1 MDHQTLVVTG
11 GVDTHKATHVAAVV
25 DPTGRL
31 LATQSFPA
39 TPTGYTQMAAWMNS
53 FGLVD
58 RIGIEGTGS
67 YGAGLA
73 RHFTN
78 TGIRVVEVNRTN
90 RQTRR
95 AHGKND
101 TIDAVAAARAAL
113 SGQATTTPK
122 TRDGIVESIRVIRIA
137 FRSARD
143 TRATIGIQIRDL
155 IMCGPDE
162 LRVAL
167 EALTTSQQADK
178 AARFRPGPITDP
190 VEATRAA
197 LRSLARRYQTLTTEI
212 GQLRTQLDQLT
223 MQANPTLRAVHGVG
237 IDVAS
242 ILLIAAGD
250 NPQRFTSDNAFA
262 ALCGAAP
269 IEASSGNTTR
279 HRLNRG
285 GNRQANHALWR
296 IALVRLSHDPRTKA
310 YAQRRRTEGKT
321 KKETVRCLK
330 RHIAREIYHVLTNPN
345 PATIPNTSDLR
356 PTRQQAGIT
365 LTTAAKALGTYPAR
379 LSDLERGTRHN
390 PTLEHTYRTW
400 LTNQTAA

>member
-39 TPTGYTQMAAWMNS
+39 TPTGYTRMAAWMNS
-53 FGLVD
+53 FGRVD

-113 SGQATTTPK
+113 SGQATTIPK

-167 EALTTSQQADK
+167 EALATSQQADK

-237 IDVAS
+237 IDVAGQ
-242 ILLIAAGD
+242 LLVTAGD
-250 NPQRFTSDNAFA
+250 NP
-262 ALCGAAP
+262 
-269 IEASSGNTTR
+269 TR

-356 PTRQQAGIT
+356 PTRKQAGIT

>member
-197 LRSLARRYQTLTTEI
+197 LRSLARRSRSCSSQRETTRNDSPQTTRSRRCAVPHQSKRPPGTRPATGSTAAGTAKPTTPSGASRSSDSHTTPEPRPTPNDDEPKAKPKKKPCAASNDTSPERSTTSSPTPTPPPSPTPATYAPHENKPASPSPPQPKPSEHTPHASATSNAEPATTPHSNTTTEP
-212 GQLRTQLDQLT
+212 GSPTKPPLD
-223 MQANPTLRAVHGVG
+223 
-237 IDVAS
+237 
-242 ILLIAAGD
+242 
-250 NPQRFTSDNAFA
+250 
-262 ALCGAAP
+262 
-269 IEASSGNTTR
+269 TT
-279 HRLNRG
+279 
-285 GNRQANHALWR
+285 
-296 IALVRLSHDPRTKA
+296 
-310 YAQRRRTEGKT
+310 
-321 KKETVRCLK
+321 
-330 RHIAREIYHVLTNPN
+330 
-345 PATIPNTSDLR
+345 
-356 PTRQQAGIT
+356 
-365 LTTAAKALGTYPAR
+365 
-379 LSDLERGTRHN
+379 
-390 PTLEHTYRTW
+390 
-400 LTNQTAA
+400 